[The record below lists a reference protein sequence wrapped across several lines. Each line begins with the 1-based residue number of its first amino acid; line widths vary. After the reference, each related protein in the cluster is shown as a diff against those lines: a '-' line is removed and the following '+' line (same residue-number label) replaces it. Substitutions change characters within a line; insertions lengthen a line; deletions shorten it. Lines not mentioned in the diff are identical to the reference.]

1 MHELV
6 QRMGKQGQER
16 IHADLWHRPG
26 EVRRQLGILVKSFGD
41 WKVEHGRRYV
51 VGSQEEMFRM
61 KIWMDNKIKIEKH
74 NKLFHEVRV

>member
-1 MHELV
+1 MRDRGVNARNVMLC
-6 QRMGKQGQER
+6 Q
-16 IHADLWHRPG
+16 
-26 EVRRQLGILVKSFGD
+26 D